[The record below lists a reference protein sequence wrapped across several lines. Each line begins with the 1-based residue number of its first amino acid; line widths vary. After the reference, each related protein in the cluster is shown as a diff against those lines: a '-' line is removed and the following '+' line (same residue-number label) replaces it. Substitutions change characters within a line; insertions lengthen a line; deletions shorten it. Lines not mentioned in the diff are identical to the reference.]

1 MTTTV
6 GGVNVALAAKVLR
19 SLAAGRTHRFVAA
32 DCHIA
37 VDLVETIE
45 EFYCSETDDD
55 SVVLEQTIVDLERTV
70 ALGHGQQLVD
80 FDLTGE
86 DEQRSEAVAAR
97 ACRSC
102 GCTDAAACPG
112 GCCWVEPDLCSACVP
127 VVADLPVDVAPIRD
141 MRNAIPVTPDPA
153 ETRPAPFVR
162 AVPCSLLFVD
172 HSYQRAADERRL
184 RKMIA
189 EFDETRLGVLEVSD
203 RGDGKYAVVEG
214 QHRWLAAR
222 DAMATDTAPDPYLV
236 CQVHRGLDLQ
246 AEAALFYEI
255 DRGRKPLS
263 GWDRWKARVAS
274 GDENAVAIEATVAA
288 FGFKID
294 PAPRDGSIG
303 ATGALERIVDLGDL
317 KLLADTL
324 SLITSSYG
332 KARDGVDGH
341 LLHGLALVLWNYDLD
356 IELSTDKLVMAMQS
370 TPPRNIK
377 ARATSL
383 KEGHRAEL
391 PRLVAAVIVD
401 RYNAQPGRGVE
412 PLLERLPASSRIGGP
427 GGRKTAELNRI
438 RRWAARHGFPARG
451 HDGGIPT
458 QTLTAYK
465 QGDSG
470 RAAGSGRPMEGG
482 RS

>member
-1 MTTTV
+1 VTTTV
-6 GGVNVALAAKVLR
+6 DGVNVALAAKVLR

-45 EFYCSETDDD
+45 EFYCSETDGD

-70 ALGHGQQLVD
+70 ALGRGQLLVD

-86 DEQRSEAVAAR
+86 DERRPEAVVAMR
-97 ACRSC
+97 CRNC
-102 GCTDAAACPG
+102 GCTSATLATNLYH
-112 GCCWVEPDLCSACVP
+112 WVEPDLCSGCVQP
-127 VVADLPVDVAPIRD
+127 TAEVATHEIRD
-141 MRNAIPVTPDPA
+141 ILLRNAIPVTPEPV

-222 DAMATDTAPDPYLV
+222 EAMATDTAPDPYLV

-274 GDENAVAIEATVAA
+274 GDEAAVAIEATIAA

-324 SLITSSYG
+324 SVISSSYG

-356 IELSTDKLVMAMQS
+356 VELSVDKLVLAMQS

-377 ARATSL
+377 ARAQAL
-383 KEGHRAEL
+383 KEGHRAEI
-391 PRLVAAVIVD
+391 PRLAAAVIVD

-412 PLLERLPASSRIGGP
+412 PLLERLPASSRISGP
-427 GGRKTAELNRI
+427 NGRKTAELARI
-438 RRWAARHGFPARG
+438 RRWAARHGFPAAG

-458 QTLTAYK
+458 ATIAAYK
-465 QGDSG
+465 QGEGATRLTVVG
-470 RAAGSGRPMEGG
+470 R
-482 RS
+482 